1 MIPYYIFTGGPGSG
15 KSTTLEALSTLGYC
29 TVPEVGRAIIQ
40 QQIQELG
47 DALPWLN
54 KQRFFELMFES
65 SLVDYQQQTD
75 QLTFFD
81 RGLLDSIGYA
91 QLEQLTIH
99 PNQYQLAKQLLYATT
114 VFIFSPW
121 ESIYTQD
128 KERKQNFDLA
138 IRTYE
143 IMRTTYEKFNYQLV
157 TIPCT
162 TIEKRVDFIL
172 DYLRLNP

>member
-15 KSTTLEALSTLGYC
+15 KSTTLEALSTLGYS

-40 QQIQELG
+40 QQIQQQG
-47 DALPWLN
+47 DALPWRN

-65 SLVDYQQQTD
+65 SLVDYQQQTN

-91 QLEQLTIH
+91 RLEQLTVH
-99 PNQYQLAKQLLYATT
+99 PHQLHLAMQILYATT
-114 VFIFSPW
+114 VFIFPPW

-128 KERKQNFDLA
+128 KERKQDFDLA
-138 IRTYE
+138 IRTCE
-143 IMRTTYEKFNYQLV
+143 IMQTTYEKFNYQLV

-162 TIEKRVDFIL
+162 TIEKRVEFIL
-172 DYLRLNP
+172 DYLQLNP